1 MVSGLVF
8 PLATGSTLERKMDN
22 SLLPQHKRL
31 AMGMAVNN
39 APEGK
44 NMVNDMVKPH
54 KSFGIHKNLSGKNDA
69 PAKSGLKSFDGKK

>member
-1 MVSGLVF
+1 MVSGLMF

-39 APEGK
+39 TPEGK

-54 KSFGIHKNLSGKNDA
+54 KSFGIHKNLSGKDDS

>member
-1 MVSGLVF
+1 
-8 PLATGSTLERKMDN
+8 MDN

-31 AMGMAVNN
+31 ALGMAVNN

-54 KSFGIHKNLSGKNDA
+54 GSYGIHKNLSGKSDRGS
-69 PAKSGLKSFDGKK
+69 KSGLSSFNAKK

>member
-1 MVSGLVF
+1 
-8 PLATGSTLERKMDN
+8 MDE

-39 APEGK
+39 EPAGASK

-54 KSFGIHKNLSGKNDA
+54 KSYGIHRNLSGKNDA
-69 PAKSGLKSFDGKK
+69 PSKSGLSSFNAKK

>member
-1 MVSGLVF
+1 MF

-39 APEGK
+39 TPEGK

-54 KSFGIHKNLSGKNDA
+54 KSFGIHKNLSGKDDS